1 MRVLLLLALAMQ
13 LLIWPAHAQGPSTQI
28 AIGQPRGVDLFP
40 GALLFQDAGGPFP
53 ASVASLP
60 QWTATLKKAARVDPN
75 GGDYWMVGSIRNDTP
90 ETRWA
95 IHLTNTV
102 IDSAEILMLGADGS
116 VQRASTGYQARH
128 DYLLHYGSNFTLAPH
143 GDYLVVMRFSSHYF
157 VRTPIVSIL
166 PQASFHTLVARET
179 LLIMGSIGALAA
191 LAIVNLF
198 IFSFTR
204 NRANLYYALYLFA
217 YGLAWAMPFNV
228 LADLFDWHE
237 ARLHFVPFFL
247 LPVFSTLFYLHFLRL
262 EKVAPRLASISRINL
277 VLPLLLLP
285 TCFFALGLAHM
296 LATLVCI
303 VWMVLALVS
312 GIVAWQR
319 GFKPARYFVLGFV
332 ALMAP
337 ALLVVPATLGL
348 MQTLKVNMPMLTLVG
363 GTLDALL
370 LAFAL
375 ADQIR
380 LLSSRMEQNVARRTQ
395 ELVSANDA
403 LTIAKE
409 RAEVISR
416 HRIDF
421 LSAMSHDIRT
431 PLAGVIGMLKLGLRD
446 DAVQGRTAEYL
457 RIGLRNGESLLVIL
471 NDILDF
477 SKIDAGKLTLELT
490 SFPLASLVADAVG
503 ILQGQAD
510 LKGLALRFEL
520 DAGLPRFVEGDP
532 TRIRQ
537 ILINL
542 LGNAIKFTEHGEVL
556 LAVVAGAPSG
566 GATPVTFAVTDTGPG
581 IPAEVQARLFQKF
594 EQADHSTTR
603 RYGGTG
609 LGLAICKELVGL
621 MGGAISVHSR
631 PGAGSRFTVTL
642 PMAPAGMPPQA
653 QAHEARER
661 HGYRLRILCAEDVGT
676 NQIIIGALLEA
687 MGHQVRVVENGVE
700 ALAALRDADFDMVLM
715 DGRMPL
721 MDGEQATRAIR
732 AGGTVRDPRV
742 PIIALTANASAPD
755 CARCLAA
762 GMDGFLS
769 KPVDEAKLY
778 DVIQSTI
785 DALLAAGRQLP
796 RAGAGAPVHIVSQ
809 PGLSGAH
816 MERIARAF
824 LVEGPRR
831 LAQARG
837 AIGAG
842 DAAAAADALHALRG
856 SAGYLSSPR
865 LRDLAGALEDLAN
878 GGMLAQAE
886 HAFGEL
892 ELAMAEALTDLQP
905 AAEASATL

>member
-1 MRVLLLLALAMQ
+1 MRVFLLLALAMQ
-13 LLIWPAHAQGPSTQI
+13 LLFWPAHAQVRAGQI
-28 AIGQPRGVDLFP
+28 AIGAASGVDILP
-40 GALLFQDAGGPFP
+40 GAMLFIDTGGAFP
-53 ASVASLP
+53 ASASALPAWTASL
-60 QWTATLKKAARVDPN
+60 QKAARVEPA
-75 GGDYWMVGSIRNDTP
+75 GGAYWMVASVRNAAP
-90 ETRWA
+90 VTRWV

-102 IDSAEILMLGADGS
+102 VEHAEILVLGADGS
-116 VQRASTGYQARH
+116 VQHATSGYFAPH
-128 DYLLHYGSNFTLAPH
+128 DYMLHAASDVTLAPQ
-143 GDYLVVMRFSSHYF
+143 GEYVVVMRFSGQSF
-157 VRTPIVSIL
+157 VRTPGVSVL
-166 PQASFHTLVARET
+166 PQAEFRPLVAHDNAMI
-179 LLIMGSIGALAA
+179 LGSLGALAA

-204 NRANLYYALYLFA
+204 SRANLYYTLYLVTYA
-217 YGLAWAMPFNV
+217 LAWALPFNV
-228 LADLFDWHE
+228 FADLFGWHE
-237 ARLHFVPFFL
+237 VRLNYVPFFL

-262 EKVAPRLASISRINL
+262 KKVAPRLASISRINL

-285 TCFFALGLAHM
+285 TCFFAMGLAHK
-296 LATLVCI
+296 LAALVCTI
-303 VWMVLALVS
+303 WMVLALIS
-312 GIVAWQR
+312 GIVAWKR
-319 GFKPARYFVLGFV
+319 GFRPARYFVFAFV
-332 ALMAP
+332 ALMTP
-337 ALLVVPATLGL
+337 GLLVVPANLGL
-348 MQTLKVNMPMLTLVG
+348 LGGLHVNLPILTLLG

-380 LLSSRMEQNVARRTQ
+380 LMSSSMEQNVTRRTQ
-395 ELVSANDA
+395 ELVSANAA

-446 DAVQGRTAEYL
+446 TAVQGRTAEYL

-510 LKGLALRFEL
+510 LKGLMLRAEL
-520 DAGLPRFVEGDP
+520 DAALPQFVEGDP

-537 ILINL
+537 ILVNL
-542 LGNAIKFTEHGEVL
+542 LGNAIKFTERGEVL
-556 LAVVAGAPSG
+556 LAVSAGLPDGA
-566 GATPVTFAVTDTGPG
+566 ATPVTFAVTDTGPG
-581 IPAEVQARLFQKF
+581 IPADVQARLFQKF

-621 MGGAISVHSR
+621 MGGAISVDSR
-631 PGAGSRFTVTL
+631 PGEGSRFAFTL
-642 PMAPAGMPPQA
+642 PMAAGSAALPA
-653 QAHEARER
+653 QAGKAPER
-661 HGYRLRILCAEDVGT
+661 HAYQLRVLCAEDVRT

-687 MGHQVRVVENGVE
+687 MGHQVCVVENGAE
-700 ALAALRDADFDMVLM
+700 ALEALRDADFDLVLM

-732 AGGTVRDPRV
+732 AGGAVRDPAI
-742 PIIALTANASAPD
+742 PIIALTANASSVD

-778 DVIQSTI
+778 DVIQATI
-785 DALLAAGRQLP
+785 DALIAAGRQLRP
-796 RAGAGAPVHIVSQ
+796 SGAGAPVHIEAI
-809 PGLSGAH
+809 PGLAGAH
-816 MERIARAF
+816 RA
-824 LVEGPRR
+824 R
-831 LAQARG
+831 LAQAG
-837 AIGAG
+837 
-842 DAAAAADALHALRG
+842 
-856 SAGYLSSPR
+856 
-865 LRDLAGALEDLAN
+865 
-878 GGMLAQAE
+878 
-886 HAFGEL
+886 
-892 ELAMAEALTDLQP
+892 
-905 AAEASATL
+905 

>member
-1 MRVLLLLALAMQ
+1 MRVFLLLALAMQ
-13 LLIWPAHAQGPSTQI
+13 LLVAPAHAQVPARQI
-28 AIGQPRGVDLFP
+28 AIGQAQALDLLP
-40 GALLFQDAGGPFP
+40 GALLFRDEGGEFP
-53 ASVASLP
+53 ASAAALP
-60 QWTATLKKAARVDPN
+60 AWTATLNKAARVEPT
-75 GGDYWMVGSIRNDTP
+75 GGSYWMIASIRNPTDR
-90 ETRWA
+90 TRWVVYPD
-95 IHLTNTV
+95 NSV
-102 IDSAEILMLGADGS
+102 IEIAEILVLGADGS
-116 VQRASTGYQARH
+116 RQQVTTGYQAHH
-128 DYLLHYGSNFTLAPH
+128 DYLLHYGSDVTLAPQ
-143 GDYLVVMRFSSHYF
+143 GDYFVVMRFSGQYF
-157 VRTPIVSIL
+157 VRTPTVSIR
-166 PQASFHTLVARET
+166 PQAEFRRLVAREAF
-179 LLIMGSIGALAA
+179 LIMASLGALAA

-204 NRANLYYALYLFA
+204 SRASLYYTLYLVTYA
-217 YGLAWAMPFNV
+217 LAWAMPFNV

-237 ARLHFVPFFL
+237 TRLHYVPWFL
-247 LPVFSTLFYLHFLRL
+247 LPVFSTLFYLHFLSL
-262 EKVAPRLASISRINL
+262 KQVAPRLASISRINL

-285 TCFFALGLAHM
+285 TSFFALGLAHK
-296 LATLVCI
+296 LATLVI
-303 VWMVLALVS
+303 MIWMVLALAS
-312 GIVAWQR
+312 GIVAWNR
-319 GFKPARYFVLGFV
+319 GFKPARYFVCGFV
-332 ALMAP
+332 AVMAP
-337 ALLVVPATLGL
+337 GLLVVPANLGL
-348 MQTLKVNMPMLTLVG
+348 MHTLEVNMQLLTLLG

-380 LLSSRMEQNVARRTQ
+380 LLSSSMEQNVTRRTQ
-395 ELVSANDA
+395 ELVSANAA

-503 ILQGQAD
+503 IMQGQAD
-510 LKGLALRFEL
+510 IKGLSLWVEL
-520 DAGLPRFVEGDP
+520 DASLPQFVEGDP

-537 ILINL
+537 ILVNL
-542 LGNAIKFTEHGEVL
+542 LGNAIKFTERGEVL
-556 LAVVAGAPSG
+556 LAVGAGAQV
-566 GATPVTFAVTDTGPG
+566 GAAIPVSFTVTDTGPG

-621 MGGAISVHSR
+621 MGGAISVDSR
-631 PGAGSRFTVTL
+631 PGEGSRFGFTL
-642 PMAPAGMPPQA
+642 PMAAGGAPPQA
-653 QAHEARER
+653 QADKAPVR
-661 HGYRLRILCAEDVGT
+661 HGYQLRVLCAEDVRT

-687 MGHQVRVVENGVE
+687 MGHQVRMVENGAE
-700 ALAALRDADFDMVLM
+700 ALEALRDADFDMVLM

-732 AGGTVRDPRV
+732 AGATVRDPGI
-742 PIIALTANASAPD
+742 PIIALTANASSID

-769 KPVDEAKLY
+769 KPVDDAKLY
-778 DVIQSTI
+778 DVIQVTI
-785 DALLAAGRQLP
+785 DALLAAGRQLRP
-796 RAGAGAPVHIVSQ
+796 AGAAVHIVAQ

-816 MERIARAF
+816 MASIAKAF
-824 LVEGPRR
+824 VAEGPRR
-831 LAQARG
+831 LAQARS

-842 DAAAAADALHALRG
+842 DAAGAADALHALRG

-865 LRDLAGALEDLAN
+865 LRDLAGALEDMAN
-878 GGMLAQAE
+878 GGMLAQAGRD
-886 HAFGEL
+886 FGEL
-892 ELAMAEALTDLQP
+892 ERAMAAALADLQP

>member
-1 MRVLLLLALAMQ
+1 MRVLLLLALAIQ
-13 LLIWPAHAQGPSTQI
+13 LLVFPAHAQSAASQI
-28 AIGQPRGVDLFP
+28 AIGQGQAADLLP
-40 GALLFQDAGGPFP
+40 GALLFRDEGGAFP
-53 ASVASLP
+53 ASAAALP
-60 QWTATLKKAARVDPN
+60 AWTATLKKAARVESA
-75 GGDYWMVGSIRNDTP
+75 GGSYWMVASIRNPTNQ
-90 ETRWA
+90 TRWVVYPD
-95 IHLTNTV
+95 NSV
-102 IDSAEILMLGADGS
+102 IEIAEILVLGADGS
-116 VQRASTGYQARH
+116 KQHVTTGYQAHH
-128 DYLLHYGSNFTLAPH
+128 DYLLHYGSDVTLAAH
-143 GDYLVVMRFSSHYF
+143 GNYLVVMRFSGQYF
-157 VRTPIVSIL
+157 VRTPMVSIH
-166 PQASFHTLVARET
+166 PQAAFRKLVAREAF
-179 LLIMGSIGALAA
+179 LIMASLGALAA

-204 NRANLYYALYLFA
+204 NRASLYYTLYLVTYA
-217 YGLAWAMPFNV
+217 LAWAMPFNV

-237 ARLHFVPFFL
+237 TRLHYVPWFL

-262 EKVAPRLASISRINL
+262 KEIAPRLASISGINL

-285 TCFFALGLAHM
+285 TSFFALGLAHK
-296 LATLVCI
+296 LATLVI
-303 VWMVLALVS
+303 MIWMVLALVS
-312 GIVAWQR
+312 GIVAWKR
-319 GFKPARYFVLGFV
+319 GFKPARYFVFGYV

-337 ALLVVPATLGL
+337 ALLVVPANLGL
-348 MQTLKVNMPMLTLVG
+348 MHALQVNMQLVTLMG

-380 LLSSRMEQNVARRTQ
+380 LLSTGMEQNVARRTQ
-395 ELVSANDA
+395 ELVHANAA

-409 RAEVISR
+409 HAEVVSR

-446 DAVQGRTAEYL
+446 TVVQGRTAEYL

-510 LKGLALRFEL
+510 LKGLSLRVGLDPAL
-520 DAGLPRFVEGDP
+520 PQFVEGDP

-537 ILINL
+537 ILVNL
-542 LGNAIKFTEHGEVL
+542 VGNAIKFTERGEVL
-556 LAVVAGAPSG
+556 LAVSAGAPD
-566 GATPVTFAVTDTGPG
+566 GATTPVTFAVTDTGPG

-621 MGGAISVHSR
+621 MGGAISVDSR
-631 PGAGSRFTVTL
+631 PGEGSRFAFTL
-642 PMAPAGMPPQA
+642 PMAAGGAPLLA
-653 QAHEARER
+653 QADKAPER
-661 HGYRLRILCAEDVGT
+661 HAYQLRILCAEDVRT
-676 NQIIIGALLEA
+676 NQIIIGALLES

-700 ALAALRDADFDMVLM
+700 ALQALRDADFDMVMM

-732 AGGTVRDPRV
+732 TGGTVRDPGI
-742 PIIALTANASAPD
+742 PIIALTANASSVD
-755 CARCLAA
+755 SARCLAA

-769 KPVDEAKLY
+769 KPVDDAKLY
-778 DVIQSTI
+778 DVIESTI
-785 DALLAAGRQLP
+785 DVLRAGGRQLRP
-796 RAGAGAPVHIVSQ
+796 AAAAAPVHVVAQ
-809 PGLSGAH
+809 PGLSAAH
-816 MERIARAF
+816 IARIAQAF
-824 LVEGPRR
+824 LAEGPRR
-831 LAQARG
+831 LAQARS

-842 DAAAAADALHALRG
+842 DAAGAADALHALRG

-865 LRDLAGALEDLAN
+865 LRDLAGALEDMAN
-878 GGMLAQAE
+878 GGRLAQAGRD
-886 HAFGEL
+886 FGEL
-892 ELAMAEALTDLQP
+892 ERAMAQALGDLQP